1 MKLYYLNFSLFP
13 QSLLQ
18 GKVVRSDTNLKFDS
32 KATKIQ
38 FSFAPRRIQGPI
50 KFR

>member
-1 MKLYYLNFSLFP
+1 MKLYYSYFFYFST
-13 QSLLQ
+13 SLLQ